1 MSLRIGRIKVNRGG
15 PLKSDFEFEPA
26 DLNLIYGPNETG
38 KTYVVESLISFLFK
52 TGSRAPAEWDL
63 RDWDMAGK
71 ATVLGLGSDPVSFT
85 RSGKKLEEYWEE
97 RGSGLPLDLS
107 RLLVVRAGETRLAP
121 AQDGVGQ
128 DRLKAYLSGEET
140 LDRIGDQISKTLQD
154 AKIEDS
160 QIVAND
166 RGESKDR
173 NNFKD
178 AVGTL
183 DNLIHRVEREHISGD
198 AYSLR
203 RKQGEL
209 ETQVRTLENARRYRA
224 GQLDKKIE
232 ALENERSGLP
242 TEGELTEC
250 ESNVSSYED
259 KTDDLALRSK
269 ELAELESFTEH
280 LSWAKQALDVYT
292 EVTSGAASY
301 GPTRV
306 LMLLAALLLAG
317 TVVLG
322 LLGFRIPM
330 VLSGVSSALLFAIT
344 YLDLKRSL
352 SKAGQNAEL
361 ERLRVEYLARFGS
374 ELTDSATLKA
384 KLEDLKK
391 SEILANSLRTFL
403 ADLYRATSVIKRNI
417 GSTLRDWGVIDIPV
431 DEWRDTI
438 IDLKKKTGSLEKYIA
453 REKKKLMSLGVLADR
468 YRDEDPGEEWDSLLY
483 EDRERALREAET
495 NLTEAES
502 DLSELRGEISQA
514 TGQSS
519 SDWDD
524 LITALRRKREHA
536 AQDYKDKTAEILG
549 KIQVYKVIQQLRQE
563 ENMRIAEGLKR
574 EELTEPLRALT
585 GRYRSIRL
593 TNDKGLVLVSD
604 QDEDCPLASMSTG
617 VREQAFLALRM
628 GFASIAMKGKT
639 GFLILDDAFQHS
651 DWNRRENL
659 VKRTMSFVQSGWQ
672 VFYFTMDDHIRDL
685 FEDAGARIGDGF
697 RSQQLG

>member
-15 PLKSDFEFEPA
+15 PLKSDFEFEPD

-121 AQDGVGQ
+121 VQDGVGQ

-154 AKIEDS
+154 AKIEGS

-173 NNFKD
+173 NNLKD

-209 ETQVRTLENARRYRA
+209 ETQVGTLENARRYRA
-224 GQLDKKIE
+224 GQLDKQIE

-391 SEILANSLRTFL
+391 SEILANPQRTFL
-403 ADLYRATSVIKRNI
+403 ADLSRATSVIKRNI

-438 IDLKKKTGSLEKYIA
+438 RDLKKKTGSLEKYIA
-453 REKKKLMSLGVLADR
+453 REKKTLMSLGVLADR

-549 KIQVYKVIQQLRQE
+549 KTQVYKVIQQLRQE
-563 ENMRIAEGLKR
+563 ENTRIAEGLKR

-604 QDEDCPLASMSTG
+604 QDEDYPLASLSTG